1 MDVRETALEILLEA
15 EKTGAFA
22 ENLLRDALEK
32 YDYENPRQ
40 KALLKR
46 LTEGTLERLLTL
58 DFCLDSVSSVKTE
71 RMKPLIRCL
80 LRLSAY
86 QILFLE
92 SVPDRAACSEAVRL
106 AKKR

>member
-46 LTEGTLERLLTL
+46 LTEGTL
-58 DFCLDSVSSVKTE
+58 
-71 RMKPLIRCL
+71 
-80 LRLSAY
+80 
-86 QILFLE
+86 
-92 SVPDRAACSEAVRL
+92 
-106 AKKR
+106 